1 MLRAAASACS
11 RHPKA
16 MNLLVIRHAIAEDK
30 EAFAASGRSDDLR
43 PLTEAG
49 RSKMRRAAQGLR
61 ATCPRVAVL
70 ASSPLLRARETA
82 DIVAPAIRVAR
93 VEIVEAL
100 RPDRPFEEL
109 AVWLRRRVA
118 PNGNEDDT
126 TVAVVGHEPHLSGLV
141 TWLMTS
147 GTESRIELKK
157 GGACLLRFE
166 RAPAAGEAMLR
177 WSLTPSQLRAL
188 GA

>member
-1 MLRAAASACS
+1 
-11 RHPKA
+11 

-30 EAFAASGRSDDLR
+30 EAFAASGRSDDQR

-49 RSKMRRAAQGLR
+49 RSKMRRAAEGLR
-61 ATCPRVAVL
+61 STCPRVAVL

-82 DIVAPAIRVAR
+82 DIVAPAFRVGR
-93 VEIVEAL
+93 VEIVDAL

-109 AVWLRRRVA
+109 TSWLRRRVS
-118 PNGNEDDT
+118 PNDPDDT

-147 GTESRIELKK
+147 AMDSRIELKK
-157 GGACLLRFE
+157 GGACLLGFE
-166 RAPAAGEAMLR
+166 GKPAAGEATLR
-177 WSLTPSQLRAL
+177 WALTPSQLRAL
-188 GA
+188 AD

>member
-1 MLRAAASACS
+1 
-11 RHPKA
+11 

-30 EAFAASGRSDDLR
+30 EAFAASGRSDDQR
-43 PLTEAG
+43 PLTKAG
-49 RSKMRRAAQGLR
+49 RLKMRHAAEGLR

-82 DIVAPAIRVAR
+82 EIVAPALRVAR

-109 AVWLRRRVA
+109 TAWLRRRVA
-118 PNGNEDDT
+118 PNGDDEDT

-157 GGACLLRFE
+157 GGACLLRFA
-166 RAPAAGEAMLR
+166 RAPGAGAGILR
-177 WSLTPSQLRAL
+177 WALTPSQLRSL
-188 GA
+188 GKS

>member
-1 MLRAAASACS
+1 
-11 RHPKA
+11 

-30 EAFAASGRSDDLR
+30 EAFAATGRSDDQR

-49 RSKMRRAAQGLR
+49 RSKMRRVAEGLR

-82 DIVAPAIRVAR
+82 DIVAPAFRVAR

-100 RPDRPFEEL
+100 RPERSFEDL
-109 AVWLRRRVA
+109 GAWLKRRVG
-118 PNGNEDDT
+118 PNGGDAET
-126 TVAVVGHEPHLSGLV
+126 TIAVVGHEPHLSGLV
-141 TWLMTS
+141 TWFMTS
-147 GTESRIELKK
+147 GTDSRIELKK

-166 RAPAAGEAMLR
+166 GAPAAGEAMLR
-177 WSLTPSQLRAL
+177 WLLTPSQLRGL
-188 GA
+188 VD